1 MTKYPGLFPGETVLF
16 RKEITIMTTCGDVM
30 TSNLVVAQPDDSVAK
45 VAQQMKEWDVGPI
58 PIVED
63 TLNKRLLGIVTDRDL
78 AMKVVAEGKDPNT
91 TKVSE
96 VMTEDVV
103 TCGENDDIQET
114 MEAMSQHQLR
124 RILVVDENKNLV
136 GIIAQADIATRMDKP
151 EKTGEVVKEISE

>member
-1 MTKYPGLFPGETVLF
+1 
-16 RKEITIMTTCGDVM
+16 MTTCGDVM
-30 TSNLVVAQPDDSVAK
+30 TRNLVVAQPDDTVTSVAK
-45 VAQQMKEWDVGPI
+45 QMKEWDVGPI

-63 TLNKRLLGIVTDRDL
+63 TVTKKLVGVVTDRDL
-78 AMKVVAEGKDPNT
+78 AMKVVAEGKDPT
-91 TKVSE
+91 TTTVKE

-103 TCGENDDIQET
+103 TCRESEDIQET

-124 RILVVDENKNLV
+124 RILVVDAENNLV

>member
-1 MTKYPGLFPGETVLF
+1 
-16 RKEITIMTTCGDVM
+16 MTTCGDVM
-30 TSNLVVAQPDDSVAK
+30 TRNLVVAQPDDSVAK

-63 TLNKRLLGIVTDRDL
+63 TVAKKLLGVVTDRDL

-91 TKVSE
+91 TKVRE
-96 VMTEDVV
+96 VMTEDIV

-124 RILVVDENKNLV
+124 RILVVDGDNNLV
-136 GIIAQADIATRMDKP
+136 GIIAQADIATRVDKP